1 LKMVGNNII
10 LNGFNKVKRKSI
22 IVEAILIIL
31 ILTDTILLLTVI
43 FYDFPIQVIQTISG
57 FDLFVCIILAIDYT
71 NRMINTNNKK
81 SFVKNN
87 WIDIIAMLPD
97 IVLNSLFS
105 LLGLSGATGIVRL
118 FRLVRVARVLVLFR
132 KNISLFTNFIKETH
146 LDKLL
151 TIVVITIISSSVA
164 FYLIEGTNFIDSIW
178 YVLVTLTTVGYGDV
192 LPNSTAG
199 KIIGIILIL
208 IGILVFSTL
217 TAAISS
223 IYTKRIENKSK
234 NELDERLGRIED
246 KLDKI
251 LNDK

>member
-1 LKMVGNNII
+1 MVGSNII
-10 LNGFNKVKRKSI
+10 VNRFNKLKNKSI
-22 IVEAILIIL
+22 IVEVILIIL

-43 FYDFPIQVIQTISG
+43 FYDFPIQVMQAISG

-81 SFVKNN
+81 SFAKSN

-97 IVLNSLFS
+97 VLLNSIFS
-105 LLGLSGATGIVRL
+105 LFGLSGATGIVRL

-132 KNISLFTNFIKETH
+132 KNIALFTNFIKETH

-164 FYLIEGTNFIDSIW
+164 FYLIENISFIDSIW

-192 LPNSTAG
+192 LPNSTTG

-223 IYTKRIENKSK
+223 IYTQRIENKSK
-234 NELDERLGRIED
+234 NELDERLARIED

-251 LNDK
+251 LKDK

>member
-1 LKMVGNNII
+1 MAGTNINF
-10 LNGFNKVKRKSI
+10 NGFNKLKNKSI

-43 FYDFPIQVIQTISG
+43 FYNFPIQVMQAISG

-81 SFVKNN
+81 SFVKSN

-97 IVLNSLFS
+97 VLLNSIFS
-105 LLGLSGATGIVRL
+105 LFGLSGATGIVRL

-132 KNISLFTNFIKETH
+132 KNITLFTNFIKETH

-151 TIVVITIISSSVA
+151 MLVVITIISSSVA
-164 FYLIEGTNFIDSIW
+164 FYFIEEPTNGFIDSLW
-178 YVLVTLTTVGYGDV
+178 YVLVTLTTVGYGDIT
-192 LPNSTAG
+192 PTSTTG
-199 KIIGIILIL
+199 RIIGIILIVL
-208 IGILVFSTL
+208 GILVFSTL

-234 NELDERLGRIED
+234 NELDERLVRIED

-251 LNDK
+251 LKDK